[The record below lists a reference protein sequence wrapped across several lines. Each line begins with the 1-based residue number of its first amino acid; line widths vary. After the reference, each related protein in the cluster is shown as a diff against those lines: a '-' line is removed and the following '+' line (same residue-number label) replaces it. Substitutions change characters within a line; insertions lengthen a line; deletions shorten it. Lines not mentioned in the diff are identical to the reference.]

1 MDDKKTQGINTE
13 EVINELR
20 ALIAYN
26 CAFGNVYIY
35 AGGYKKE

>member
-1 MDDKKTQGINTE
+1 MNDKKTQGINME
-13 EVINELR
+13 EVIDALR
-20 ALIAYN
+20 TLIAYN